1 MPENKGL
8 PRNPHLRFHFQHRM
22 MEFFFQWISGSA
34 HHGGAEPGEIHYAAS
49 RIKDGDPESWIHEW
63 TQLADRVLARAVT
76 SATHDHPVSA
86 RESYLRA
93 CVYRRAA
100 LAFVDP
106 TKDPRYRPMY
116 FAAREHFR
124 NAAALC
130 DPPIEGLEI
139 AFEGRPLPGYFVRAR
154 PGLAPA
160 PTLLVFGG
168 ADTFVEDTYFMVAP
182 AAVKRGW
189 NAVLVDLPGQ
199 GILPMDGSLWRP
211 DVEKPVSAVVDAA
224 LRRPEVDPL
233 RLAAMGISAGGYIV
247 PRALGFEPRLKAAV
261 TVSMLL
267 DLAKIW
273 PDSFQTVEDSLPFKA
288 MKALAPGRVEAALR
302 LMHFYEW
309 RWGVGSLAEL
319 RRACAD
325 YVADP
330 SRITCPVLN
339 VVAEQEFAEFP
350 PAREWDE
357 RCKAS
362 VRRYQRVVTPA
373 DEGGEGHSVG
383 TNQSL
388 LAQLAFD
395 WLDETLA

>member
-1 MPENKGL
+1 MPENRGL
-8 PRNPHLRFHFQHRM
+8 PRDPHVRFHFHHRM

-34 HHGGAEPGEIHYAAS
+34 HHGGAEPGEIYYAAS
-49 RIKDGDPESWIHEW
+49 RIADGDPESWIREW
-63 TQLADRVLARAVT
+63 AALADRVLARAIA
-76 SATHDHPVSA
+76 SATRDHPVSA

-93 CVYRRAA
+93 YVYRRAA

-106 TKDPRYRPMY
+106 VKDARYRPLY

-124 NAAALC
+124 SAAALF
-130 DPPIEGLEI
+130 DPPVEGLEI
-139 AFEGRPLPGYFVRAR
+139 AFEGRPLPGYLVRAS
-154 PGLAPA
+154 LKPA

-168 ADTFVEDTYFMVAP
+168 ADTFVEDTYFMIAP

-199 GILPMDGSLWRP
+199 GILPMEGRVWRP

-233 RLAAMGISAGGYIV
+233 RLAALGISAGGYIV
-247 PRALGFEPRLKAAV
+247 PRALGFEPRIVAAV
-261 TVSMLL
+261 TVSLLL

-273 PDSFQTVEDSLPFKA
+273 PDTFQTVEDSLSFRA
-288 MKALAPGRVEAALR
+288 LKALAPGRVEAALR

-319 RRACAD
+319 KRACAG

-330 SRITCPVLN
+330 ERIGCPVLN
-339 VVAEQEFAEFP
+339 VVAEQEFAGFP

-357 RCKAS
+357 RCKA
-362 VRRYQRVVTPA
+362 VVKRYQRVVTPA
-373 DEGGEGHSVG
+373 DEGGEGHAVG
-383 TNQSL
+383 TNLSL